1 MICCHWFPAAR
12 VTSHQSCQSEWRMA
26 RTLLPPTSPSL
37 TATPTAPA
45 PPVCPHSSPA
55 TGVSTV
61 RKYFTAQKYFITC
74 SKRNISNKE
83 HVWVCDFSTIK
94 SGLMWKL
101 SLLCWCEIRLV
112 TTQSPLDQVQSSH
125 QTWLGSGQ
133 ESVHHHTSI
142 HMSTKTPTES
152 YVTSLVPGYLHL

>member
-1 MICCHWFPAAR
+1 MTCCHWFPAAK
-12 VTSHQSCQSEWRMA
+12 VTSHQSYQSGWRMGQ
-26 RTLLPPTSPSL
+26 TLLPPTSPSL

-45 PPVCPHSSPA
+45 PPACPRSSPA

-61 RKYFTAQKYFITC
+61 GKYFTAQKYFM
-74 SKRNISNKE
+74 SRSQRNISNKE

-101 SLLCWCEIRLV
+101 SLLCWCEIRLGNH
-112 TTQSPLDQVQSSH
+112 PVQSSH

-133 ESVHHHTSI
+133 KNVHHTHV
-142 HMSTKTPTES
+142 HCNSTQLPAS
-152 YVTSLVPGYLHL
+152 YVTSLVPSYLHI